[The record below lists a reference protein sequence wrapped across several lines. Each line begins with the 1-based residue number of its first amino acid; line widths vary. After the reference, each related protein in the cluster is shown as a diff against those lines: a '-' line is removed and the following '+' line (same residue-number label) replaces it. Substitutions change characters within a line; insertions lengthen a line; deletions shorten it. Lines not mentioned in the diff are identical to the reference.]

1 MVEILERGKMLEL
14 PNERKGD
21 FVADYEYTA
30 KSINGRR
37 TRGKIQAQDFDQAW
51 TKIRAMGLYP
61 VKVKEERGKV
71 RRRPLGYG
79 LLSRFMGELTVM
91 LNSGIPLAQAL
102 NLISVKESRKD
113 LREIYGKLYHMI
125 VHGVDF
131 SQAMEMQ
138 YGVFPPILIG
148 MVRAGEAGGGLAE
161 ASEKMAEYFEREDET
176 RKKIGTAMVYPAF
189 LFLTVTAVVLLLF
202 TAVLPSFFELFES
215 MEQIPVSTQILMA
228 VSHGLRNHFTDIAAV
243 IISAAVILAGVF
255 TRPGAVV
262 WKDKML
268 LHIPGIGTL
277 LRTIMAGRFART
289 FSFLYGGGVPFI
301 NALELTADALGSLY
315 MKKRLCQV
323 MEDMK
328 NGMLLSDSLS
338 QIREFCP
345 ELIHS
350 IYIGEES
357 GNLDSMLKRTAES
370 FEIRSET
377 AIKRLLSLLEPTMI
391 IIMAVIIGY
400 LMLSVMVPIY
410 QYYQSIG

>member
-1 MVEILERGKMLEL
+1 M
-14 PNERKGD
+14 
-21 FVADYEYTA
+21 ADYEYTA

-51 TKIRAMGLYP
+51 TKIRSMGLYP

-138 YGVFPPILIG
+138 DGVFPPILIG

-228 VSHGLRNHFTDIAAV
+228 VSRGLRSHFT
-243 IISAAVILAGVF
+243 VILAGVF

-301 NALELTADALGSLY
+301 HALELTADALGSRY

-357 GNLDSMLKRTAES
+357 GNLGSMLKRTAES
-370 FEIRSET
+370 FEVRSET

>member
-1 MVEILERGKMLEL
+1 M
-14 PNERKGD
+14 
-21 FVADYEYTA
+21 
-30 KSINGRR
+30 
-37 TRGKIQAQDFDQAW
+37 
-51 TKIRAMGLYP
+51 
-61 VKVKEERGKV
+61 
-71 RRRPLGYG
+71 GYG

-228 VSHGLRNHFTDIAAV
+228 VSRGLRNHFTDIAAV

-301 NALELTADALGSLY
+301 HALELTADALGSRY

-357 GNLDSMLKRTAES
+357 GNLGSMLKRTAES
-370 FEIRSET
+370 FEVRSET

>member
-1 MVEILERGKMLEL
+1 M
-14 PNERKGD
+14 
-21 FVADYEYTA
+21 ADYEYTA

-37 TRGKIQAQDFDQAW
+37 TKGKVQAQDRDQAW
-51 TKIRAMGLYP
+51 TKIRGMGLYP
-61 VKVKEERGKV
+61 VKLKEERGRV
-71 RRRPLGYG
+71 RRRPLSYS
-79 LLSRFMGELTVM
+79 LLARFMGELTVM

-125 VHGVDF
+125 LRGVDF

-138 YGVFPPILIG
+138 DGVFPPILIG
-148 MVRAGEAGGGLAE
+148 MVRAGEAGGSLAN
-161 ASEKMAEYFEREDET
+161 ASGKMAEYFEKEDET
-176 RKKIGTAMVYPAF
+176 RKKVGTAMIYPAF
-189 LFLTVTAVVLLLF
+189 LFLTVTVVILLLF
-202 TAVLPSFFELFES
+202 TTVLPSFFELFES
-215 MEQIPVSTQILMA
+215 MEKIPVSTQVLMT
-228 VSHGLRNHFTDIAAV
+228 VSSGLRNHFTDIAAV
-243 IISAAVILAGVF
+243 VISAAVILAGVF
-255 TRPGAVV
+255 TRPGAAV
-262 WKDKML
+262 WKDKMI

-277 LRTIMAGRFART
+277 LKTIMAGRFART
-289 FSFLYGGGVPFI
+289 FSFLHGGGVPFI
-301 NALELTADALGSLY
+301 NALELTADSLGSRY

-323 MEDMK
+323 MEDVK
-328 NGMLLSDSLS
+328 NGMLLSDSLA
-338 QIREFCP
+338 QTRELCP
-345 ELIHS
+345 EFIHS

-357 GNLDSMLKRTAES
+357 GNLDSMLDRTAES